1 MRKEY
6 ASLVIV
12 GVAAAVAVIAITTKF
27 EKTGLELYQDD

>member
-12 GVAAAVAVIAITTKF
+12 GVAAAVAVIALTANF
-27 EKTGLELYQDD
+27 EKTGNELY